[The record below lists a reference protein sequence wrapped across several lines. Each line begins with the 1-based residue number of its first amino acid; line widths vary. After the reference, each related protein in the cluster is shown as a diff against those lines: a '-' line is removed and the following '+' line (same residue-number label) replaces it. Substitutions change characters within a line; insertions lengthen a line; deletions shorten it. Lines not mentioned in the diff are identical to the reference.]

1 MMKTDHVP
9 LLSVS
14 IFSKMSKQFV
24 KIGLSKCKND
34 IYLTYRILESFEDDS
49 TESDVRSIN

>member
-34 IYLTYRILESFEDDS
+34 IYLTYKILESFEDDS